1 MYLTFEREY
10 KEFIVIRVNLNIT
23 RRDNEEYPYDE
34 DDLYL
39 EFNNVEHYNI
49 I

>member
-1 MYLTFEREY
+1 MFEREY
-10 KEFIVIRVNLNIT
+10 KEFIIIRVNLSIIKN
-23 RRDNEEYPYDE
+23 DNEEYLYNE

-39 EFNNVEHYNI
+39 KSNNTGYNDI